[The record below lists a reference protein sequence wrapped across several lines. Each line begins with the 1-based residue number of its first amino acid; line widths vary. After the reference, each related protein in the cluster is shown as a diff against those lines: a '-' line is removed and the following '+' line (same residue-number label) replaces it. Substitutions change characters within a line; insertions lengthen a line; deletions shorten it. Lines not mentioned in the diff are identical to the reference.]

1 MSLEEWIKKAKIS
14 VNSSLV
20 SFAYNVENDKAAVQ
34 AAIDYKYNNARLEG
48 EVNRVKAIKRTMYN
62 RANINLLRAKVIIK
76 IEEYV

>member
-34 AAIDYKYNNARLEG
+34 AAIDYKYNNARWKGRSTE
-48 EVNRVKAIKRTMYN
+48 
-62 RANINLLRAKVIIK
+62 
-76 IEEYV
+76 